1 MERDMTRRDFLGRA
15 VVAGASVVL
24 PVAAMGRA
32 LAQEPSLG
40 PEVVSVEGDPAEAVR
55 AAILALGGI
64 EAFVKPGH
72 QVTVKPNMSFANPP
86 EMATTTH
93 PDVVR
98 TVVELCL
105 SAGASRVLVMD
116 HTLRDPTSCKER
128 SGLEAAL
135 RGMPRVALLT
145 LNRQHDFF
153 TEVAVPRGVQLKET
167 EVAKEVLRSDVLI
180 AVPVAKSHSAGEVS
194 LGLKGMMGLIW
205 DRGVFHSKHD
215 LHQAIADLSTVLR
228 ADLTVIDA
236 SRALI
241 TRGPGGPGRVA
252 RLNRVVASRDP
263 VAADAYAVGLT
274 PWYNRTVRGTQIA
287 HIARAAELGVG
298 QADVS
303 KMRIRQITA

>member
-15 VVAGASVVL
+15 VVVGAGVVL
-24 PVAAMGRA
+24 PIAGMGRA

-40 PEVVSVEGDPAEAVR
+40 PEVVSVEGDPAKAVR
-55 AAILALGGI
+55 AAIHALGGI

-72 QVTVKPNMSFANPP
+72 QVAIKPNMSFANPP
-86 EMATTTH
+86 EMASTTH

-105 SAGASRVLVMD
+105 SAGAARVLVMD
-116 HTLRDPTSCKER
+116 HTLQDPTLCKQR

-135 RGMPRVALLT
+135 KPLPKVALIP
-145 LNRQHDFF
+145 LNQPEYF
-153 TEVAVPRGVQLKET
+153 TDAAVPQGVQLKET
-167 EVAKEVLRSDVLI
+167 QIAKEVLRSDVLI
-180 AVPVAKSHSAGEVS
+180 ALPVAKSHSAGGVS

-236 SRALI
+236 SRALL

-252 RLNRVVASRDP
+252 RLNRVIASKDP

-287 HIARAAELGVG
+287 HIARAADLGVG